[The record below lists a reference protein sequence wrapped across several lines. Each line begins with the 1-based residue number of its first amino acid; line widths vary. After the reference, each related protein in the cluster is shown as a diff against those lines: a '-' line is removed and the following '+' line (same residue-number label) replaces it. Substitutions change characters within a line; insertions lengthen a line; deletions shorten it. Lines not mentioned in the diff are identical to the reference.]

1 MTDEAVA
8 SAPDFG
14 ESIARIN
21 DLIASGDYSRA
32 IANCDGLVIQSPYA
46 VRALRARAQALERL
60 ADFARA
66 QSDYQRVL
74 EITPTDHASMMGQAR
89 CMAAQSDMRETA
101 ALALQALDYDNTP
114 GAAHYQSGVKLSGL
128 DDSAIHSLGR
138 VRHAWHLF
146 DAGMTMRAIS
156 AIRKLL
162 EREPDRSDLRV
173 TLAEMLWRAGRRVA
187 AVELCHD
194 LLVELPDCLTAH
206 AILAQMWQAASMPT
220 MAEAYSERVTMLD
233 PDGSEW
239 TMAVESSR
247 DSVNVRVNPN
257 EAIAVTPEPRAPM
270 SAIAPIN
277 PEAMQTRDDSDVPAP
292 HVTPSEDDVEQ
303 DDYLNRLIQPEEQS
317 EDFADDVESDPLPIS
332 QPLKWKVLGAMS
344 DEPTDTDDDV
354 ELDVGDADIG
364 DKSVGDDA
372 IENEIVSDRAPAAD
386 AIPHAQDQPAPDE
399 PSAEWITHLQN
410 QTLKYAASQDY
421 EVEPAPLTLSDLQ
434 TMPERAEPIAQ
445 TPDLAPV
452 TQDEFG
458 VAQKALNAQDYAAV
472 YDALERLV
480 RARKKKTEVIEII
493 ERVLDDSDI
502 TLPIMD
508 RAKWYRLLGDAY
520 TRNKQDDRAMR
531 AYQTGLRIAK
541 RSNLNTKK

>member
-1 MTDEAVA
+1 
-8 SAPDFG
+8 
-14 ESIARIN
+14 
-21 DLIASGDYSRA
+21 
-32 IANCDGLVIQSPYA
+32 
-46 VRALRARAQALERL
+46 
-60 ADFARA
+60 
-66 QSDYQRVL
+66 
-74 EITPTDHASMMGQAR
+74 
-89 CMAAQSDMRETA
+89 
-101 ALALQALDYDNTP
+101 
-114 GAAHYQSGVKLSGL
+114 
-128 DDSAIHSLGR
+128 
-138 VRHAWHLF
+138 
-146 DAGMTMRAIS
+146 
-156 AIRKLL
+156 
-162 EREPDRSDLRV
+162 
-173 TLAEMLWRAGRRVA
+173 
-187 AVELCHD
+187 
-194 LLVELPDCLTAH
+194 
-206 AILAQMWQAASMPT
+206 
-220 MAEAYSERVTMLD
+220 
-233 PDGSEW
+233 
-239 TMAVESSR
+239 MAVESSR

-257 EAIAVTPEPRAPM
+257 EAIAVTPELRAPM

-332 QPLKWKVLGAMS
+332 QPLKWKVLGGMS

-372 IENEIVSDRAPAAD
+372 IENEIISDRAPAAD